1 MDVFSLLSYINKVS
15 LLAFFITV
23 LVVGYQIYILK
34 KEKSKEK
41 APAIPDFKERNNFN
55 TVTNFTSL
63 PSSLTKKE
71 LKAVNYSKL
80 VFLIIS
86 LLTIIIVIVVV
97 SLIRKNS
104 STPPNQALNN
114 LPNPT
119 TIPVPKNTSIPVPT
133 NVIPT
138 NIKPTNIV
146 PTDVKP
152 TDIKPTDIIS
162 PTNVQPTNITP
173 TIVAEATVEPT
184 EIILAKE
191 TTLTQALSPT
201 EVANKPEVL
210 PETGSWE
217 KGLLI
222 VGVAISTI
230 FFSFLF

>member
-41 APAIPDFKERNNFN
+41 APTIPDFKERNNFN

-104 STPPNQALNN
+104 LMVSP
-114 LPNPT
+114 
-119 TIPVPKNTSIPVPT
+119 TIPMPKNTLIPVPT
-133 NVIPT
+133 NIIPT

-152 TDIKPTDIIS
+152 TNIKPTDII
-162 PTNVQPTNITP
+162 PTDVQPTNITP

-201 EVANKPEVL
+201 EVVNKPQVL

-222 VGVAISTI
+222 IGVAISTI